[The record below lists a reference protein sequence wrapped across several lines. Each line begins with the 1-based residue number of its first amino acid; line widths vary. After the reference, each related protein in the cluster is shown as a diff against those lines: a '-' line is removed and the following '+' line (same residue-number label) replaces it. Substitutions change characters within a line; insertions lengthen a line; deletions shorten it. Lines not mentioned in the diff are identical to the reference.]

1 MRPGGGQRPQRI
13 HSSRKNKGVQWSLFI
28 MHSHYTFRISHIR
41 SHKGLLKDY
50 FTEHPLVRGEVKEGN
65 SPFGGSLFPTT
76 SNYSQ
81 RKREKYLRNCQL
93 ISPWRRHQILSTPS
107 CGGEVKDGNSPFG
120 GSLFPTTSCVN
131 LFHLEGHQIFL
142 TTHGNTFLETCSK

>member
-13 HSSRKNKGVQWSLFI
+13 HFSRKNKGVQWSLFI

-65 SPFGGSLFPTT
+65 SPFGGFLFPTT

-81 RKREKYLRNCQL
+81 RK
-93 ISPWRRHQILSTPS
+93 ISPQLSTYFTLEETPNS
-107 CGGEVKDGNSPFG
+107 EHPLVRGEVKDGNSPFG
-120 GSLFPTTSCVN
+120 GALFPITSCVN

>member
-1 MRPGGGQRPQRI
+1 
-13 HSSRKNKGVQWSLFI
+13 

-76 SNYSQ
+76 
-81 RKREKYLRNCQL
+81 
-93 ISPWRRHQILSTPS
+93 
-107 CGGEVKDGNSPFG
+107 F
-120 GSLFPTTSCVN
+120 CVN